1 MTRRRR
7 RGTTSWRPAACR
19 IRFQGRGGPVARAVD
34 GVDLSI
40 AAGEIV
46 ALVGESGSGKT
57 TLARALLGLEPPS
70 AGEVLLDGAA
80 ARPVGPRAARRS
92 GAGCS
97 WCCRTPPV
105 R

>member
-1 MTRRRR
+1 MGDATRAAACLLVDVAVTRRRPR
-7 RGTTSWRPAACR
+7 RPARLVAPT
-19 IRFQGRGGPVARAVD
+19 FQGRGGPVARAVD

-80 ARPVGPRAARRS
+80 ARPVDAA
-92 GAGCS
+92 G
-97 WCCRTPPV
+97 
-105 R
+105 